1 MLGVR
6 VSLQTLCTH
15 CVYWL
20 THTTACPGGYRFT
33 TQPPSQLNCD
43 PVERF
48 ISLQCVSGSISDC
61 VTWYWSQSVCD
72 AGINGTAILPGDT
85 SDAYE
90 VSTLGSASNRQIS
103 FTVTQ
108 STLGYYWCEISNA
121 LNVSLRSSTI
131 TPVLQPTTN
140 TSLPLCTGGH
150 VAAIH
155 NSNPEC
161 AAVGSPIVYTYTP
174 LPSECVKMTTPT
186 TQNSAGNPTTSIKLT
201 SYTKSPSDDST
212 IIPMATTTPTFQT
225 PLRMAP
231 LQVIIV
237 SLGVVV
243 LGLLV
248 GMSLI
253 VVVLAVVVT
262 SLWRQHTNLK
272 R

>member
-1 MLGVR
+1 M
-6 VSLQTLCTH
+6 S
-15 CVYWL
+15 VYWL
-20 THTTACPGGYRFT
+20 SPLQLVQEDIGLLHNLLANSTVILLEGLSVSSVSVDLHQIMWPG
-33 TQPPSQLNCD
+33 N
-43 PVERF
+43 
-48 ISLQCVSGSISDC
+48 
-61 VTWYWSQSVCD
+61 WSQSACD

-121 LNVSLRSSTI
+121 VNVSLRTSAI
-131 TPVLQPTTN
+131 TPVLQPTN
-140 TSLPLCTGGH
+140 TSLPLCTGSH
-150 VAAIH
+150 VTAIH
-155 NSNPEC
+155 NTNPEC
-161 AAVGSPIVYTYTP
+161 AAVGSAIVYTHTP

-186 TQNSAGNPTTSIKLT
+186 TQKLAGNPTTSIKFS
-201 SYTKSPSDDST
+201 SYTKSPSDST
-212 IIPMATTTPTFQT
+212 IIPIATTTPTFQT
-225 PLRMAP
+225 PISMAP

-262 SLWRQHTNLK
+262 SLWRQHTN
-272 R
+272 

>member
-6 VSLQTLCTH
+6 VSLQTLCTR

-20 THTTACPGGYRFT
+20 YHTTGCPGRYRFT

-43 PVERF
+43 AVGRF
-48 ISLQCVSGSISDC
+48 ISLQCVSGSTSDH

-90 VSTLGSASNRQIS
+90 VSTFGSASNRQIS
-103 FTVTQ
+103 FTVKQ

-121 LNVSLRSSTI
+121 VNVSLRSSTI
-131 TPVLQPTTN
+131 TPVLQPTN
-140 TSLPLCTGGH
+140 TSLPNCTSSH
-150 VAAIH
+150 IAAIH

-161 AAVGSPIVYTYTP
+161 AAVGSPIVYTRTP

-186 TQNSAGNPTTSIKLT
+186 TQNSASNPTTSIKFT

-212 IIPMATTTPTFQT
+212 IIPMATTTPTSQT
-225 PLRMAP
+225 PLSMAP